1 VTATMTGGQA
11 VVQSLA
17 AHGIRVLFG
26 LPGVQND
33 WLYNAL
39 YDAAGQIRVI
49 HTRHEQGAG
58 YMALGYAL
66 ATGDIG
72 LCSVVP
78 GPGVLNAGA
87 ALATAYALGARL
99 FLLAGQIPLSQI
111 GKGLG
116 ALHETPDQPGLLRSL
131 TKLTSRIEH
140 PAMAPFKVAE
150 AIAHLKSGRPRPVA
164 VEVPMDVLAQQAA
177 VDLRT
182 PSIEITEAPL
192 DGDAI
197 EAAARMIGEAKN
209 PMIFVGGGAQGVASE
224 VRELAEQLQA
234 PVASYRTGRGVL
246 DGRNPLS
253 CMLPEARSLWK
264 EVDVAIALGC
274 SARTALQS
282 WDFKDRKLVR
292 IDVDPIVHGQF
303 AQPAVA
309 ITARLEEALPALLSS
324 LPRYNVARPSRATQ
338 MAEVHRAWVERSAVL
353 QPQIDFLQA
362 IRLALGEDGIF
373 VDELTQVGFASRIVM
388 PVYQPRTYIS
398 TGYMGTLGYGFPT
411 ALGAKVAFPN
421 RRVLSITGD
430 GGFLFGATELA
441 TAVQHKINLVTVLF
455 NNGQYGNVM
464 QMQRELYGG
473 RIIASELLNP
483 DFERFVGSFGAH
495 YARATNARELANV
508 LDSSFSQ
515 ERPAVIEVPVG
526 EMTSADQFR

>member
-1 VTATMTGGQA
+1 
-11 VVQSLA
+11 
-17 AHGIRVLFG
+17 
-26 LPGVQND
+26 
-33 WLYNAL
+33 
-39 YDAAGQIRVI
+39 
-49 HTRHEQGAG
+49 
-58 YMALGYAL
+58 
-66 ATGDIG
+66 
-72 LCSVVP
+72 
-78 GPGVLNAGA
+78 
-87 ALATAYALGARL
+87 
-99 FLLAGQIPLSQI
+99 
-111 GKGLG
+111 
-116 ALHETPDQPGLLRSL
+116 
-131 TKLTSRIEH
+131 
-140 PAMAPFKVAE
+140 
-150 AIAHLKSGRPRPVA
+150 
-164 VEVPMDVLAQQAA
+164 
-177 VDLRT
+177 
-182 PSIEITEAPL
+182 
-192 DGDAI
+192 
-197 EAAARMIGEAKN
+197 
-209 PMIFVGGGAQGVASE
+209 
-224 VRELAEQLQA
+224 
-234 PVASYRTGRGVL
+234 
-246 DGRNPLS
+246 
-253 CMLPEARSLWK
+253 MLPEARALWK

-274 SARTALQS
+274 SARTALHS

-324 LPRYNVARPSRATQ
+324 LPRYNAARPSRATQ